1 MTPIDSSTNLMSPDE
16 AMLHLT
22 PEQRL
27 SLEQE
32 MGVLISDEV
41 TTVDC
46 TENIEAAIKDLLSPY
61 VFNILLSGYQKSRL
75 ERLCRDAN
83 ITAGEWTAQ
92 LIARELASNVGK
104 AVINRP
110 QLNHVPTETQ
120 ERTVKGVSEERQI
133 RSVVDGIER

>member
-1 MTPIDSSTNLMSPDE
+1 MTTTDSTTAILDPE
-16 AMLHLT
+16 QALAHLT

-27 SLEQE
+27 ALEQE

-41 TTVDC
+41 TEVDC

-61 VFNILLSGYQKSRL
+61 VFNVLLSGYQKTRL
-75 ERLCRDAN
+75 ERICRDAN

-92 LIARELASNVGK
+92 LIARELASNIGK
-104 AVINRP
+104 AVISRP
-110 QLNHVPTETQ
+110 SLTHVTTETQ

-133 RSVVDGIER
+133 RSVVDGVER